1 MAHTVCSEGIV
12 EQIHGDEVHVRLLGA
27 EACGG
32 CKAHGHCTASQAGG
46 RKVTVRS
53 DETYQVGDRVE
64 VSASGGVAARA
75 LWLAFGLPL
84 LLLAGVAVA
93 CQALVGNEKTAALA
107 ALGSLAVYY
116 LLLYQLCGKVSKAV
130 TLQIRRKY

>member
-12 EQIHGDEVHVRLLGA
+12 EQVHGDEVHVRLLGA

-46 RKVTVRS
+46 RKVTVRAS
-53 DETYQVGDRVE
+53 ETYQVGDRVE

-75 LWLAFGLPL
+75 LWLAFGLPV
-84 LLLAGVAVA
+84 LLLAGVAVV
-93 CQALVGNEKTAALA
+93 CQVLVGNEKTAALA
-107 ALGSLAVYY
+107 ALGSLVVYY
-116 LLLYQLCGKVSKAV
+116 LMLYLLRGKVSKAV
-130 TLQIRRKY
+130 ILQIRRK

>member
-53 DETYQVGDRVE
+53 DETYQVGDCVE
-64 VSASGGVAARA
+64 VSAARA

-84 LLLAGVAVA
+84 LLLAGVVVA

-116 LLLYQLCGKVSKAV
+116 LLLYQLRGKVSKAV